1 MASRQKT
8 EIIKRPAAKPAGLS
22 VATCQFP
29 VEADIAGNRNYA
41 LRQMQRAAGLG
52 ARVIHFSEC
61 ALSGY
66 AGVEF
71 DSIESLNW
79 DQLKSATRDIM
90 QWAKNL
96 GVWVV
101 LGSTHQLSGKHKPH
115 NCIYVIDD
123 QGAIVE
129 RYDKR
134 FCTGIDGKN
143 PTLDL
148 IHYSPGNHMTTFE
161 VDGLKCGV
169 LICYD
174 YRFPELYR
182 ELKQA
187 GVQLLLQSFH
197 NARTTVVE
205 DQEYNIWKTIV
216 PSTMACRAAENHFW
230 ISVNNSTAYP
240 SRWGSFVVR
249 PDGAIVNKLPLHKA
263 TVMVNEIV
271 FDGSFYDAPG
281 PWRDRAIA
289 GVLHSGGVVKD
300 KRSNDRT
307 IL

>member
-8 EIIKRPAAKPAGLS
+8 EIMKRPAAKPAGLS

-29 VEADIAGNRNYA
+29 VEADIASNRNYVF
-41 LRQMQRAAGLG
+41 RQMQRAAELG

-123 QGAIVE
+123 QGATNDMING
-129 RYDKR
+129 
-134 FCTGIDGKN
+134 F
-143 PTLDL
+143 
-148 IHYSPGNHMTTFE
+148 
-161 VDGLKCGV
+161 
-169 LICYD
+169 
-174 YRFPELYR
+174 
-182 ELKQA
+182 
-187 GVQLLLQSFH
+187 
-197 NARTTVVE
+197 ARV
-205 DQEYNIWKTIV
+205 
-216 PSTMACRAAENHFW
+216 STEKIRHW
-230 ISVNNSTAYP
+230 I
-240 SRWGSFVVR
+240 
-249 PDGAIVNKLPLHKA
+249 
-263 TVMVNEIV
+263 
-271 FDGSFYDAPG
+271 
-281 PWRDRAIA
+281 
-289 GVLHSGGVVKD
+289 
-300 KRSNDRT
+300 
-307 IL
+307 